1 LGLKTKK
8 SLKKKVVKFYQTRD
22 VFRAGFRDG
31 FRDGFRAGFRDGF
44 GNGLLPQ
51 LLKNS

>member
-1 LGLKTKK
+1 LGLKTGK
-8 SLKKKVVKFYQTRD
+8 SLEKKVVKFFQTRD
-22 VFRAGFRDG
+22 VFRAGFR
-31 FRDGFRAGFRDGF
+31 AGFRVGF

>member
-1 LGLKTKK
+1 MGLKTKK
-8 SLKKKVVKFYQTRD
+8 SLKKKVVKFFQTRD
-22 VFRAGFRDG
+22 VFRAGFRAG
-31 FRDGFRAGFRDGF
+31 FRDGFRDGF